1 MIWSAVRRAIAI
13 ALLFGLAGC
22 PVGPDFVKPEA
33 DTPSRY
39 RSELQPS
46 EATSFADTP
55 WFDVFQDATLRGLIE
70 DALASN
76 HDLETATSRVEQA
89 LHEVGIARSEI
100 FPQAGYQG
108 SAARGRNL
116 FGAPIDVPTFNLF
129 LGAFNLAWE
138 VDVWGRIR
146 RATEASEAALY
157 ATADVRRGVVLTLV
171 SRVATSYFTLEEL
184 DLELDIARR
193 ATESFTSTLDLF
205 THRYDSGADSKLSVE
220 RARSARAS
228 AAATIPRL
236 EKEIVQE
243 ENRLCTLL
251 GRTPGPVAR
260 EKLLT
265 LRALPPA
272 TPPGLPSELLRR
284 RPDILEAERRI
295 EETNAEVGVAVAS
308 FFPRIGL
315 TSLYGGQSTELENI
329 VKTPGVI
336 WSIAGSIMG
345 PIFQGGRLTEAY
357 RARKAAWEAARTQ
370 YAQAV
375 LTALAEVSDAL
386 VAQQKLEGVRS
397 EQAVEVDGLRS
408 SVDLA
413 LLRYD
418 GGRATYFEVL
428 EAQQQLFPAELAL
441 ARTDLERL
449 LAIVDLYRALGG
461 GWQANDQAVD
471 PAAWP
476 TGP

>member
-1 MIWSAVRRAIAI
+1 MRRAIAI
-13 ALLFGLAGC
+13 ALAVGLAGC
-22 PVGPDFVKPEA
+22 PVGPNFVKPSPE
-33 DTPSRY
+33 TPARY
-39 RSELQPS
+39 RSELEPA
-46 EATSFADTP
+46 EAASFADTP
-55 WFDVFQDATLRGLIE
+55 WFDVFQDATLRGLVE
-70 DALASN
+70 EALANN

-89 LHEVGIARSEI
+89 LHEVGITRSEI
-100 FPQAGYQG
+100 FPQVGYEGGAQ
-108 SAARGRNL
+108 RGRNL

-157 ATADVRRGVVLTLV
+157 ATDDIRRGVVLTLV
-171 SRVATSYFTLEEL
+171 SAVATSYFRLQEL
-184 DLELDIARR
+184 DLELEIAR
-193 ATESFTSTLDLF
+193 TSTDSFTSTLDLF
-205 THRYDSGADSKLSVE
+205 TRRYNSGVDSKLSVE
-220 RARSARAS
+220 RARSARAL

-236 EKEIVQE
+236 EKDIVQE

-251 GRTPGPVAR
+251 GRTPGPVKR

-272 TPPGLPSELLRR
+272 TPPGLPAELLRR
-284 RPDILEAERRI
+284 RPDVLEAERRI

-345 PIFQGGRLTEAY
+345 PIFQGGRLTENY
-357 RARKAAWEAARTQ
+357 RARQAAWEAAKTQ
-370 YAQAV
+370 YAQSV
-375 LTALAEVSDAL
+375 LTALAEVSNAL
-386 VAQQKLEGVRS
+386 IAQQKLEGVRA
-397 EQAVEVDGLRS
+397 EEADEVDGLRS
-408 SVDLA
+408 SVNLA

-428 EAQQQLFPAELAL
+428 EAEQQLFPAELAL
-441 ARTDLERL
+441 ARTDLDRL
-449 LAIVDLYRALGG
+449 LAVVDLYRALGG
-461 GWQANDQAVD
+461 GWQANDLQVD
-471 PAAWP
+471 PSPWP
-476 TGP
+476 KGP